1 MYFNTLIIMNEDT
14 SGYGRRSRRPSGYC
28 KLSVPNRVICYVQG
42 LQQLPKGQAYRMY
55 LMSQHKQK
63 SVEIGMFQVGMS
75 GNKELRWTITPGDIN
90 NSGLTAEEID
100 GALIKVDGE
109 GVKDLTV
116 PLVGFSAGPYL
127 WKSIIQG
134 DPIAVKKKEPVLVG
148 KPKLEDELVAE
159 QVLEEQVLE
168 EPKLEEPKL
177 EEKPKLEDKLVV
189 KEELESEDEL
199 VAEGEPVPAGD
210 PVVDDKLVLEDKPI
224 LGTESLPKGQAQP
237 TIEAAARGSEMG
249 TSDEMAFLKEE
260 IQRLNKIIGQ
270 SNRTIESLQK
280 ELAAKVSRPE
290 SPKLELSKP
299 ELPKPELPKQEL
311 PKPDNTKEVAEP
323 HKDRDVRENLEAFI
337 RNFQEDN
344 KREKDKRNHI
354 TNVMDNMFQERI
366 PMNPF
371 PDSDDGMKW
380 VRITHEDLL
389 TFSQLSPEWANQ
401 LFILEADKHY
411 KHLILGKDK
420 DGLTY
425 YVGIPGIFN
434 PAKSD
439 ILDRDRIERF
449 RCRRNVP
456 LKAGEVGYWIALM

>member
-14 SGYGRRSRRPSGYC
+14 PGYGRRSRRPSGYC

-42 LQQLPKGQAYRMY
+42 LQQLPKGQAYRIY

-75 GNKELRWTITPGDIN
+75 GNKELRWTMTPGDIN
-90 NSGLTAEEID
+90 NSGLTAQEID

-116 PLVGFSAGPYL
+116 PLVGFSASPYL
-127 WKSIIQG
+127 WKSIVQG
-134 DPIAVKKKEPVLVG
+134 DSIDVKKEESTLVEKLKPAEEAEKEL
-148 KPKLEDELVAE
+148 
-159 QVLEEQVLE
+159 VLE
-168 EPKLEEPKL
+168 EPKLEDKVVAEGKPEL
-177 EEKPKLEDKLVV
+177 ENELAVKEKPEPEEELVV
-189 KEELESEDEL
+189 KEKSEPEEEL
-199 VAEGEPVPAGD
+199 VAEVEPVLAGEPVVA
-210 PVVDDKLVLEDKPI
+210 DKTELGDKPI
-224 LGTESLPKGQAQP
+224 LEGKELPEWQP
-237 TIEAAARGSEMG
+237 QPIIEAATRGSEIALRAEVV
-249 TSDEMAFLKEE
+249 SLEEE

-270 SNRTIESLQK
+270 SNRTIESLQE
-280 ELAAKVSRPE
+280 ELAAKVSQPE
-290 SPKLELSKP
+290 PPKLELSKS
-299 ELPKPELPKQEL
+299 ELAKA
-311 PKPDNTKEVAEP
+311 DNTKEVAKP
-323 HKDRDVRENLEAFI
+323 QKDRDVRENLEAFI
-337 RNFQEDN
+337 RSFQEDN
-344 KREKDKRNHI
+344 KRESNKHTHI
-354 TNVMDNMFQERI
+354 TNTMNNIFEKRI

-371 PDSDDGMKW
+371 PDADDEMKW

-389 TFSQLSPEWANQ
+389 TFSQLPTEWANQ

-411 KHLILGKDK
+411 KHLILGRDK

-425 YVGIPGIFN
+425 YVGIPGVFN
-434 PAKSD
+434 PEKSD